1 MRGEQARNQHGEA
14 GFVPERYLN
23 FPDLSLPESGCG
35 QDNPSGAEPTAF
47 LARALYSYTG
57 QSEEELSFPEG
68 ALIRLLPRAQD
79 GVDDG
84 FWRGEFGG
92 HVGVFPSLLVEELLG
107 PPGPSELC
115 DPEQTLPSP
124 SPPSFSP
131 PAPTCALDGSPVP
144 ALPTDK
150 VLDCPGPLDMMV
162 PRLRPMRPPPPPP
175 AKAPDPGHPDPLT

>member
-1 MRGEQARNQHGEA
+1 
-14 GFVPERYLN
+14 
-23 FPDLSLPESGCG
+23 
-35 QDNPSGAEPTAF
+35 

-107 PPGPSELC
+107 PPGPPELS
-115 DPEQTLPSP
+115 DPEQVGEA
-124 SPPSFSP
+124 SFSLCSWYFLVDLFTS
-131 PAPTCALDGSPVP
+131 ATLCINIRALFPTQVCLLWWLRS
-144 ALPTDK
+144 LC
-150 VLDCPGPLDMMV
+150 VLWLE
-162 PRLRPMRPPPPPP
+162 REKRN
-175 AKAPDPGHPDPLT
+175 